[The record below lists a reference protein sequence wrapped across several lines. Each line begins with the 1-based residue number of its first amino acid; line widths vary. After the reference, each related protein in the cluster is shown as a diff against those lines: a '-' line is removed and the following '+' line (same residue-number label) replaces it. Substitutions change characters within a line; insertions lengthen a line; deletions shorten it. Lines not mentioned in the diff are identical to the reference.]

1 MKGSIL
7 IADDEQEIRE
17 SLSVVLEDE
26 GYNCTMAEDGVVA
39 LEAIENANFDIL
51 IADIKMPKLD
61 GMDLLEKTK
70 QISPQTMSIIIT
82 AYATVETA
90 VRALRTG
97 ASDYILKPL
106 DFDEVI
112 VRVNHLMG
120 HREMEME
127 NQYLRDQIDKK
138 FNFNNIIGD
147 SPAMRDVYKMVKRV
161 SQSTTNVLITGK
173 SGTGKELVARAIHA
187 NSARA
192 NRPFIPINCGA
203 IPDNLFESELFGYKK
218 GAFTGANTD
227 KDGVFKTAN
236 SGTLFLDEVAEIP
249 LHIQVKLLRAIE
261 AKEIKPL
268 GTTTS
273 VNIDVRLVA
282 ATNKILMEEVE
293 NGNFR
298 EDLYYRLNI
307 VELKLPSLSERKED
321 IPLLVK
327 HFIEKYNRELKRDI
341 KGVDNE
347 TMKTLMHYKWKGQVR
362 ELENVIERAVLLCDN
377 DYISL
382 QDLPPSTNRDIDDYY
397 PDDLKEATKN
407 FERQHISAILRRC
420 DSDKKKA
427 ADLLNIGLSSLYRK
441 IEELDVPVS

>member
-7 IADDEQEIRE
+7 IADDEQEIRD
-17 SLSVVLEDE
+17 SLSLILDEE
-26 GYNCTMAEDGVVA
+26 GYKCETAEDGEAA
-39 LEAIENANFDIL
+39 LQFIKKANFDIL

-61 GMDLLEKTK
+61 GMQLIEKTK
-70 QISPQTMSIIIT
+70 NISPQTMTIIIT

-90 VRALRTG
+90 IQALRSG
-97 ASDYILKPL
+97 SSDYILKPL

-112 VRVNHLMG
+112 FRVRHLMNR
-120 HREMEME
+120 REMELE
-127 NQYLRDQIDKK
+127 NKYLKDQIDKK

-147 SPAMRDVYKMVKRV
+147 SPAMRQVYNMVQRV
-161 SQSTTNVLITGK
+161 ARSTTNVMITGK

-187 NSARA
+187 NSDRA
-192 NRPFIPINCGA
+192 IKPFIPINCGA

-236 SGTLFLDEVAEIP
+236 GGTLFLDEVAEIP

-261 AKEIKPL
+261 AKEVKPL
-268 GTTTS
+268 GTNTT

-282 ATNKILMEEVE
+282 ATNKVLIEEVE

-307 VELKLPSLSERKED
+307 VDIKLPSLSERKED

-327 HFIEKYNRELKRDI
+327 HFVEKYNRELKRNI

-347 TMKTLMHYKWKGQVR
+347 TMKTLMNYKWKGQVR
-362 ELENVIERAVLLCDN
+362 ELENVIERAVLLCDG
-377 DYISL
+377 DYITL
-382 QDLPPSTNRDIDDYY
+382 KDLPPATHKNMNDFY

-407 FERQHISAILRRC
+407 FERQHISALLRRC
-420 DSDKKKA
+420 DGDKKKA
-427 ADLLNIGLSSLYRK
+427 SDLLNIGLSSLYRK
-441 IEELDVPVS
+441 IEELNVPVS

>member
-26 GYNCTMAEDGVVA
+26 GYNCTTAEDGAAA
-39 LEAIENANFDIL
+39 LERVEEANFDIL
-51 IADIKMPKLD
+51 IADIKMPNLD
-61 GMDLLEKTK
+61 GMELVEKTN

-90 VRALRTG
+90 VRALRSG

-112 VRVNHLMG
+112 MRVKHLMD

-127 NQYLRDQIDKK
+127 NQYLRDQVDKK

-147 SPAMRDVYKMVKRV
+147 SPAMRDVYQMVKRV

-173 SGTGKELVARAIHA
+173 TGTGKELVARAIHA
-187 NSARA
+187 NSDRA
-192 NRPFIPINCGA
+192 NKPFIPINCGA

-249 LHIQVKLLRAIE
+249 LHVQVKLLRAIE
-261 AKEIKPL
+261 TKEVKPL
-268 GTTTS
+268 GTNTTI
-273 VNIDVRLVA
+273 NIDVRLVA
-282 ATNKILMEEVE
+282 ATNKTLIDEVE
-293 NGNFR
+293 AGNFR

-307 VELKLPSLSERKED
+307 IELKLPSLSERKED

-327 HFIEKYNRELKRDI
+327 HFVEKYNRELKRDI

-347 TMKTLMHYKWKGQVR
+347 TMKTLMHYRWKGQVR
-362 ELENVIERAVLLCDN
+362 ELENVIERAVLLCDD
-377 DYISL
+377 DYIS
-382 QDLPPSTNRDIDDYY
+382 QSDLPPSTNQDINDYY

-407 FERQHISAILRRC
+407 FERQHISALLRRC
-420 DSDKKKA
+420 DGDKKKA
-427 ADLLNIGLSSLYRK
+427 SDLLNIGLSSLYRK
-441 IEELDVPVS
+441 IEELDVAVP

>member
-7 IADDEQEIRE
+7 IADDEQEIRD
-17 SLSVVLEDE
+17 SLSLILDEE
-26 GYNCTMAEDGVVA
+26 GYKCETAEDGEMA
-39 LEAIENANFDIL
+39 LDLIRKANFDIL

-61 GMDLLEKTK
+61 GMQLLEKTRNM
-70 QISPQTMSIIIT
+70 SPQTMTIIIT

-90 VRALRTG
+90 IQALRSG
-97 ASDYILKPL
+97 SSDYILKPL

-112 VRVNHLMG
+112 FRVKHLMNR
-120 HREMEME
+120 REMELE
-127 NQYLRDQIDKK
+127 NKYLKDQIDKK

-147 SPAMRDVYKMVKRV
+147 SPAMRQVYNMVQRV
-161 SQSTTNVLITGK
+161 ARSTTNVMITGK

-187 NSARA
+187 NSDRA
-192 NRPFIPINCGA
+192 NKPFIPINCGA

-236 SGTLFLDEVAEIP
+236 GGTLFLDEVAEIP

-261 AKEIKPL
+261 AKEVKPL
-268 GTTTS
+268 GTNTTI
-273 VNIDVRLVA
+273 NIDVRLVA
-282 ATNKILMEEVE
+282 ATNKVLIEEVE

-307 VELKLPSLSERKED
+307 VDIKLPSLSERKED

-327 HFIEKYNRELKRDI
+327 HFVEKYNRELKRNI
-341 KGVDNE
+341 NGVDNE
-347 TMKTLMHYKWKGQVR
+347 TMKTLMNYKWKGQVR
-362 ELENVIERAVLLCDN
+362 ELENVIERAVLLCDG
-377 DYISL
+377 DYITL
-382 QDLPPSTNRDIDDYY
+382 KDLPPTTHKNMDDFY

-407 FERQHISAILRRC
+407 FERQHISALLRRC
-420 DSDKKKA
+420 DGDKKKA
-427 ADLLNIGLSSLYRK
+427 SDLLNIGLSSLYRK
-441 IEELDVPVS
+441 IEELNVPVS

>member
-17 SLSVVLEDE
+17 SLSLILQDE
-26 GYNCTMAEDGVVA
+26 GYDCQIAGDGE
-39 LEAIENANFDIL
+39 EAFEIIKNANVDIM
-51 IADIKMPKLD
+51 IADIKMPKMD
-61 GMDLLEKTK
+61 GITLLEKTK
-70 QISPQTMSIIIT
+70 QVSPQTLVVIIT

-90 VRALRTG
+90 VQALRAG

-112 VRVNHLMG
+112 MRIKHLMS
-120 HREMEME
+120 HREMELE
-127 NQYLRDQIDKK
+127 NKFLRDQINKK

-147 SPAMRDVYKMVKRV
+147 SPAMRDVYKMVQRV

-187 NSARA
+187 NSDRSDK
-192 NRPFIPINCGA
+192 PFIPINCGA

-236 SGTLFLDEVAEIP
+236 NGTLFLDEVAEIP
-249 LHIQVKLLRAIE
+249 LHVQVKLLRAIE
-261 AKEIKPL
+261 AKEVKPL
-268 GTTTS
+268 GTNVTI
-273 VNIDVRLVA
+273 NIDVRLVA

-307 VELKLPSLSERKED
+307 IELKLPSLSERKED

-327 HFIEKYNRELKRDI
+327 HFLDKYNRELKRNI

-362 ELENVIERAVLLCDN
+362 ELENVIERAVLLCD
-377 DYISL
+377 DEFISL
-382 QDLPPSTNRDIDDYY
+382 KDLPPSTHKDIDDYY

-407 FERQHISAILRRC
+407 FERQHISAILRRS
-420 DSDKKKA
+420 DSDKKQA
-427 ADLLNIGLSSLYRK
+427 SDLLNIGLSSLYRK
-441 IEELDVPVS
+441 IEELDINVD

>member
-1 MKGSIL
+1 MKGTIL

-26 GYNCTMAEDGVVA
+26 GYECTTAEHGEVA
-39 LEAIENANFDIL
+39 LEKIEKANYDIL

-61 GMDLLEKTK
+61 GMELLEKTK

-90 VRALRTG
+90 VQALRTG

-112 VRVNHLMG
+112 MRVKHLMS

-147 SPAMRDVYKMVKRV
+147 SPAMRDVYNMVKRV

-187 NSARA
+187 NGDRA
-192 NRPFIPINCGA
+192 NKPFIPINCGA

-249 LHIQVKLLRAIE
+249 FHVQVKLLRAIE

-268 GTTTS
+268 GTNTTI
-273 VNIDVRLVA
+273 NIDVRLLA

-307 VELKLPSLSERKED
+307 VEIKLPTLSERKED

-327 HFIEKYNRELKRDI
+327 HFVEKYNRELKRDI

-377 DYISL
+377 DYIS
-382 QDLPPSTNRDIDDYY
+382 QEDLPPSTHSNVDDYY

-407 FERQHISAILRRC
+407 FERQHISALLRRC
-420 DSDKKKA
+420 DGDKKKA
-427 ADLLNIGLSSLYRK
+427 SDLLNIGLSSLYRK
-441 IEELDVPVS
+441 IEELDVAVS

>member
-1 MKGSIL
+1 MKGTIL

-26 GYNCTMAEDGVVA
+26 GYECTTAEHGEVA
-39 LEAIENANFDIL
+39 LEKIEKANYDIL

-61 GMDLLEKTK
+61 GMELLEKTK

-90 VRALRTG
+90 VQALRTG

-112 VRVNHLMG
+112 MRVKHLMS

-147 SPAMRDVYKMVKRV
+147 SPAMRDVYNMVKRV

-187 NSARA
+187 NGDRA
-192 NRPFIPINCGA
+192 NKPFIPINCGA

-249 LHIQVKLLRAIE
+249 FHVQVKLLRAIE

-268 GTTTS
+268 GTNTTI
-273 VNIDVRLVA
+273 NIDVRLLA

-307 VELKLPSLSERKED
+307 VEIKLPTLSERKED

-327 HFIEKYNRELKRDI
+327 HFVEKYNRELKRDI

-377 DYISL
+377 DYIS
-382 QDLPPSTNRDIDDYY
+382 QEDLPPSTHSNVGDYY

-407 FERQHISAILRRC
+407 FERQHISALLRRC
-420 DSDKKKA
+420 DGDKKKA
-427 ADLLNIGLSSLYRK
+427 SDLLNIGLSSLYRK
-441 IEELDVPVS
+441 IEELDVAVS

>member
-1 MKGSIL
+1 MKGTIL

-26 GYNCTMAEDGVVA
+26 GYDCTTAEDGTEA
-39 LEAIENANFDIL
+39 LENIENANYDIL
-51 IADIKMPKLD
+51 IADIKMPNLD
-61 GMDLLEKTK
+61 GMELLEKTK

-90 VRALRTG
+90 VRALRSG

-112 VRVNHLMG
+112 VRVKHLMN

-147 SPAMRDVYKMVKRV
+147 SPAMRDVYNMVKRV

-187 NSARA
+187 NSDRA
-192 NRPFIPINCGA
+192 SKPFIPINCGA

-249 LHIQVKLLRAIE
+249 LHVQVKLLRAIE
-261 AKEIKPL
+261 AKEVKPL
-268 GTTTS
+268 GTNTS
-273 VNIDVRLVA
+273 INIDVRLVA

-293 NGNFR
+293 SGNFR

-327 HFIEKYNRELKRDI
+327 HFVEKYNRELKRDI

-362 ELENVIERAVLLCDN
+362 ELENVIERAILLCDN
-377 DYISL
+377 DYISMN
-382 QDLPPSTNRDIDDYY
+382 DLPPSTHNDVDDYY

-407 FERQHISAILRRC
+407 FERQHISALLRRC
-420 DSDKKKA
+420 DGDKKKA

-441 IEELDVPVS
+441 IEELDVAVS

>member
-1 MKGSIL
+1 MKGTIL

-17 SLSVVLEDE
+17 SLSLVLGDE
-26 GYNCTMAEDGVVA
+26 GYECDTAADGETA
-39 LEAIENANFDIL
+39 FEHIENNNYDIL
-51 IADIKMPKLD
+51 IADIKMPNMD
-61 GMDLLEKTK
+61 GMELLEMTK
-70 QISPQTMSIIIT
+70 KHSPQTLPIIIT

-90 VRALRTG
+90 IRALRSG
-97 ASDYILKPL
+97 AADYILKPL

-112 VRVNHLMG
+112 MRVKHLMD
-120 HREMEME
+120 HRNMELE
-127 NQYLRDQIDKK
+127 NKYLREQIDKK
-138 FNFNNIIGD
+138 FNFNSIIGD
-147 SPAMRDVYKMVKRV
+147 SPAMREVYNMVQRV
-161 SQSTTNVLITGK
+161 SQSTTNVLISGK

-187 NSARA
+187 NSDRA
-192 NRPFIPINCGA
+192 DKPFIPINCGA

-236 SGTLFLDEVAEIP
+236 TGTLFLDEVAEIP

-268 GTTTS
+268 GSNNTIT
-273 VNIDVRLVA
+273 IDVRIVA
-282 ATNKILMEEVE
+282 ATNKNLLEEVE
-293 NGNFR
+293 EGRFR

-307 VELKLPSLSERKED
+307 VEIKLPGLSERKED

-327 HFIEKYNRELKRDI
+327 HFIEKYNRELKRNV

-347 TMKTLMHYKWKGQVR
+347 TMKTLMNYKWKGQVR

-377 DYISL
+377 EYITME
-382 QDLPPSTNRDIDDYY
+382 DLPPTTSKNRDDYY
-397 PDDLKEATKN
+397 PDDLKEASKN
-407 FERQHISAILRRC
+407 FERQHIAALLRRS
-420 DSDKKKA
+420 DGDKKKA

-441 IEELDVPVS
+441 IEELDVPA